1 MRMTKAKHR
10 WTTWIA
16 CFAILLASLAPSISH
31 AVAAAKGAPNAWV
44 EICTVDGSKM
54 MMVDQDQNSQAPK
67 PAERAIHFEHC
78 AFCMT
83 HAGSVGLPPPADF
96 VMPVVS
102 GDHVLPPLYYQ
113 ASRPLFAWAVAQPRA
128 PPAFS

>member
-1 MRMTKAKHR
+1 MRMTKATHR
-10 WTTWIA
+10 FATWIA

-44 EICTVDGSKM
+44 EICTVEGSKM
-54 MMVDQDQNSQAPK
+54 MKVDGDQSQQAPA
-67 PAERAIHFEHC
+67 PAEKGTHFEHC
-78 AFCMT
+78 AFCLT
-83 HAGSVGLPPPADF
+83 HAGSFGLPPSADF

-102 GDHVLPPLYYQ
+102 GDHVLPLLFYQ
-113 ASRPLFAWAVAQPRA
+113 ASRPLFAWVVAQPRA